1 MDLEDMISASE
12 AQNESLSQVQIYSS
26 FKKNLNEQ
34 TLESLF
40 KLVKTKLIS
49 LVSYFLSNDFI
60 PKKRRWMQFMRLI
73 INNQNQFD
81 NLDIEMKKN
90 HLRASTHFEA
100 GKILG

>member
-90 HLRASTHFEA
+90 HLR
-100 GKILG
+100 